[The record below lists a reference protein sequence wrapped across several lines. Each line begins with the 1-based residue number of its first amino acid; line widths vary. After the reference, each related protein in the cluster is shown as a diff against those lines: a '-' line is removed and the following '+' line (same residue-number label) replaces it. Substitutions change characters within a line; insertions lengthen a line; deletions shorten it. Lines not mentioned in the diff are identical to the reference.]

1 MYGTSALA
9 QVVVPLSGSAAGPG
23 LSGHPAREE
32 ERQLLIRHRSGEE
45 GAFAEFMARY
55 RAPVYGYL
63 VRCGIDASTRDDL
76 FQDIFLKIHS
86 AASSYQADRPL
97 HPWVFTI
104 VANTV
109 RSHFRKVRVR
119 EIVFPDR
126 LEEVADEAPD
136 GQQMV
141 EAREVADWLDR
152 SLRGLPRGQRE
163 VLILFCVENLSQKEI
178 AEALDLPINTVKT
191 YVRRGR
197 MALAQALVRR
207 NANREK
213 SS

>member
-1 MYGTSALA
+1 MNRSADA
-9 QVVVPLSGSAAGPG
+9 RWPQVVDLEELQWLPRHARGDRDAF
-23 LSGHPAREE
+23 PALME
-32 ERQLLIRHRSGEE
+32 
-45 GAFAEFMARY
+45 AY
-55 RAPVYGYL
+55 RAPVWSYL
-63 VRCGIDASTRDDL
+63 ARCGVSLQLREDL

-86 AASSYQADRPL
+86 AASSYKADRPL